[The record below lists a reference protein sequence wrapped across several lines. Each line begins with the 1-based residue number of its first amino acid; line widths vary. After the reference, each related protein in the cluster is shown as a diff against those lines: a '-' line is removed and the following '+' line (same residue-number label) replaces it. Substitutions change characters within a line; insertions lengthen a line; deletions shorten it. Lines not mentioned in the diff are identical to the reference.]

1 MNQIWLYDLFRK
13 ELRLPD
19 DKAAAFVKAIED
31 VAESKSAGNNHLL
44 ATKEDIHDLK
54 SDMHVFR
61 GDLQDLRGDMQ
72 IIRDDMQDL
81 RGNMQVIRG
90 DMQVLRGDLELKI
103 EQSKN
108 DVYKA
113 MFISGIA
120 QLIAILSG
128 TLAIVKFAK

>member
-1 MNQIWLYDLFRK
+1 MYDLFRK

-31 VAESKSAGNNHLL
+31 VAESERAGKNHLL
-44 ATKEDIHDLK
+44 ATKEDIQDVK
-54 SDMHVFR
+54 SDVQVLK
-61 GDLQDLRGDMQ
+61 GDLQVLK
-72 IIRDDMQDL
+72 
-81 RGNMQVIRG
+81 G
-90 DMQVLRGDLELKI
+90 DMQVLRGDLALKI

-113 MFISGIA
+113 MFISGIV

-128 TLAIVKFAK
+128 TLAIVKFTK

>member
-1 MNQIWLYDLFRK
+1 MHQIWLYDLFRK

-31 VAESKSAGNNHLL
+31 VAISEGAGRNQLL

-54 SDMHVFR
+54 SGMH
-61 GDLQDLRGDMQ
+61 
-72 IIRDDMQDL
+72 
-81 RGNMQVIRG
+81 
-90 DMQVLRGDLELKI
+90 VLRGDLELKI

-113 MFISGIA
+113 IFISGIV
-120 QLIAILSG
+120 QIIAILSV

>member
-13 ELRLPD
+13 ELRLTD

-31 VAESKSAGNNHLL
+31 VAESEGARKNHLL
-44 ATKEDIHDLK
+44 ATKDDIQDIK
-54 SDMHVFR
+54 SDV
-61 GDLQDLRGDMQ
+61 
-72 IIRDDMQDL
+72 
-81 RGNMQVIRG
+81 QVLRG

-108 DVYKA
+108 DVYRA
-113 MFISGIA
+113 MFISGIV

-128 TLAIVKFAK
+128 TLAIVKFTK

>member
-31 VAESKSAGNNHLL
+31 VAESEGARKNHLL
-44 ATKEDIHDLK
+44 ATKEDIHELK
-54 SDMHVFR
+54 SDMQVLKS
-61 GDLQDLRGDMQ
+61 DMQVLKGDMQ
-72 IIRDDMQDL
+72 I
-81 RGNMQVIRG
+81 
-90 DMQVLRGDLELKI
+90 LRGDLELKI

-113 MFISGIA
+113 MFISGIV